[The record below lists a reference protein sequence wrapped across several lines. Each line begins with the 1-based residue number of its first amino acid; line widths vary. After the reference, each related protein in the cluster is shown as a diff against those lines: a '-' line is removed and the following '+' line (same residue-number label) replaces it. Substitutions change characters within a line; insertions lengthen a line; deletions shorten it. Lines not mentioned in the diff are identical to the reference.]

1 MIELKK
7 LEVPDILPTLNEVIE
22 SSKKVYQT
30 SGSKRIPGGKYWKEK
45 RKLTG
50 DISTLAKAA
59 SLTLNRLPVD
69 FLFVWYRRDRRTDK
83 DNITVGQKYV
93 LDGLVEAGVLENDG
107 WSQIGDLFHL
117 FKLDK
122 ENPRLVVYM
131 GIQREVLER
140 LVYH

>member
-1 MIELKK
+1 MKK
-7 LEVPDILPTLNEVIE
+7 LEVPNILPTLNEVIE

-59 SLTLNRLPVD
+59 SLSLDRLPVN
-69 FLFVWYRRDRRTDK
+69 FLFIWYCENRRTDK
-83 DNITVGQKYV
+83 DNITIGQKYV
-93 LDGLVEAGVLENDG
+93 LDGLVQGNILENDG

-131 GIQREVLER
+131 GTQREVLDR
-140 LVYH
+140 LEHH